1 MFDIGFSELM
11 VIGVVALVVIGPER
25 LPKVARTAGHLMGR
39 MQRYVSDV
47 KADINR
53 EVEMSELKDLK
64 KTMDDAANTM
74 NDAMHAHVGELT
86 EEVRK
91 AEQEFGRL
99 SNPMMHFGLAGG
111 AVAASTSSAGG
122 SGEPEGA
129 GGQLN
134 LELAQV
140 NESAGSGHGLKAP
153 PPGTEG

>member
-1 MFDIGFSELM
+1 
-11 VIGVVALVVIGPER
+11 
-25 LPKVARTAGHLMGR
+25 
-39 MQRYVSDV
+39 V

-64 KTMDDAANTM
+64 KTMDDAATTM

-111 AVAASTSSAGG
+111 TAAGAASSVGV
-122 SGEPEGA
+122 SGDPEGTGA
-129 GGQLN
+129 QLN
-134 LELAQV
+134 LELAQNDEV
-140 NESAGSGHGLKAP
+140 AGPGRGSRTPSSGA
-153 PPGTEG
+153 EG